1 MDFAIRLK
9 ARHRPHFGKPEKGR
23 ARPGAT
29 GKQAYELAIL
39 LLPNFSQVCL
49 SSIIEPLRLAN
60 ALSRRELFRWRL
72 VGPSGGLVECAGGI
86 QIGVANDFEAELI
99 AVRSGKVPDAAI
111 VCAGEEVERLCSS
124 TAVSLVRLYA
134 KRGATLFGSK
144 TGTWLLAKAGLLAG
158 ARCTI
163 HWSKAVAL
171 SERFDDLSV
180 ETARFVR
187 DGATVTC
194 SGGFAAFDMMIDTI
208 DKEAGLELAGTVCR
222 YMGAGHARE
231 GACSPAMPASLRL
244 AGASAK
250 LVDAIQLME
259 GNLEQPIPMD
269 TIARK
274 IGISRRQLERLFH
287 GYLSTTPSRHY
298 LNLRLSRARQL
309 LDSTD
314 LRILEIAIACGFESP
329 SHFSKSFREHFG
341 QAPNSVRI
349 VAGAGIEPL

>member
-1 MDFAIRLK
+1 MDFAIRHK

-231 GACSPAMPASLRL
+231 GACSPAMPASLR
-244 AGASAK
+244 
-250 LVDAIQLME
+250 
-259 GNLEQPIPMD
+259 
-269 TIARK
+269 
-274 IGISRRQLERLFH
+274 
-287 GYLSTTPSRHY
+287 
-298 LNLRLSRARQL
+298 
-309 LDSTD
+309 
-314 LRILEIAIACGFESP
+314 
-329 SHFSKSFREHFG
+329 
-341 QAPNSVRI
+341 
-349 VAGAGIEPL
+349 